1 MHKTADRK
9 QGVMIDMATLY
20 LVDDDTLFESQV
32 ASLTR
37 RLGIGFQPF
46 LTGEQCLGHGVP
58 NGPACLVTD
67 FHLLGMSGLQLQ
79 HRLSQQG
86 NPVPVIFVVRQPDTS
101 LTVRAMQQGAVTVL
115 DKPVDEAMFQRVIM
129 AAIEKSQS
137 TRRIDRPHIDLSYR
151 VSELTLKEQ
160 DVLNL
165 ILQGAPNKAIARQ
178 LGVSLR
184 TIEVRRQNIFRKT
197 KTRSVAELVRCV
209 LERRER

>member
-1 MHKTADRK
+1 
-9 QGVMIDMATLY
+9 
-20 LVDDDTLFESQV
+20 
-32 ASLTR
+32 
-37 RLGIGFQPF
+37 
-46 LTGEQCLGHGVP
+46 
-58 NGPACLVTD
+58 
-67 FHLLGMSGLQLQ
+67 
-79 HRLSQQG
+79 
-86 NPVPVIFVVRQPDTS
+86 
-101 LTVRAMQQGAVTVL
+101 VL